1 MANKV
6 HLSPGVYTSEKDLT
20 YNVETIGVTT
30 LGAVGE
36 TIKGPAFQ
44 PIPVSSYD
52 QFSTVFGGVS
62 PEKFKN
68 TQIVKYELSYIA
80 KSYLSQ
86 SNQMYV
92 TRILGLSGY
101 NKGDAFA
108 IKTLGAV
115 DALTNNV
122 VDGNGTSLRFEGT
135 DTGELKV
142 WDSNDSFITAV
153 QSYLSGVTDIPTAK
167 YEDALNAYFAPY
179 NVAVATTK
187 NFWTHDVLYYG
198 TYPTDEKNMYLT
210 WARSDEGNGSDYT
223 NNAPTAADS
232 YGLYPATLP
241 SGDKDAYFTNYEY
254 VYDPMGDKYYTT
266 VFILGTYDVTHTTNY
281 VTGYVDITVLYL
293 EADPIADYHNKLVAT
308 LRSKGS
314 YAGNSLSFTAS
325 GDTVAFTPAMVD
337 GAAENPYVA
346 FTITG
351 RTSDNA
357 HTIFSHTVSL
367 DSNQSNYIEKV
378 LGTASGEKATNLYVE
393 ELYDASLAKGWLN
406 GYVKGLN
413 PYLTLIPTG
422 ADGWNHFKF
431 QYQSPAT
438 PYFVSELNGGV
449 ANQLF
454 RFISISDGDHANTE
468 VKVSIANVDLAKKT
482 FDVIVRQ
489 FGDTDKAPSVL
500 ERYVNCTMDPNS
512 STFIGRQIGTVDNE
526 YVSNSSYIL
535 VEMAENYGTDS
546 VPAGFEGYEFRTYS
560 GVGVPKMS
568 YKTKY
573 YKAGETWQSN
583 PLGTALISSGDKI
596 KKVYLGLSDTDYGYD
611 TSITSFKGKQN
622 VGSMT
627 YNIGN
632 DWGSKTKG
640 FHMDMNADT
649 TLFEVGDGQF
659 TNPVTLATDTLGA
672 YYDIRTRKFTAFF
685 SGGFDGWD
693 VYRDNRTNG
702 DTYKVG
708 QAGYIAGSFAPTF
721 TIPTY
726 DDDFGSSDYYA
737 YLFGYLTMQNPEQVS
752 INVMVTP
759 GVDIINNA
767 TLTDEVITIVEE
779 KRLDSIYIPT
789 IPDINMYSA
798 YGADSTNWLYP
809 QDIAEAL
816 DNIGIDSNYTAVFY
830 PFIQI
835 TDTENNVYVWIPP
848 TAEVVRNIA
857 YTDNVAFPWYATAG
871 YNRGIV
877 NANRTRIVLSQS
889 DRDILYPARINPIAT
904 FTDVGTVIMGN
915 RNLQSANT
923 ALSELNVRRLLLQ
936 ARKLIISVSNRLL
949 FDPNDTTV
957 RSQFTSLVNPILDNI
972 RKERG
977 LSDFRIKLD
986 PVSDTDR
993 TTMRGKIFIKPI
1005 DALEFIELEFNVT
1018 PNSVSFANI

>member
-6 HLSPGVYTSEKDLT
+6 NLSPGVYTSEKDLT

-44 PIPVSSYD
+44 PIPITNYD

-115 DALTNNV
+115 DGSTVTPSGSATTINFTGSTTGALKVSGTTTSLISHIQGLLTN
-122 VDGNGTSLRFEGT
+122 
-135 DTGELKV
+135 
-142 WDSNDSFITAV
+142 IT
-153 QSYLSGVTDIPTAK
+153 TTN
-167 YEDALNAYFAPY
+167 YEDALNSYFTPY
-179 NVAVATTK
+179 NLATGATG

-198 TYPTDEKNMYLT
+198 NVGTGLTAQYLYI
-210 WARSDEGNGSDYT
+210 ADSDNGNGSTESNT
-223 NNAPTAADS
+223 NPSAIDS

-241 SGDKDAYFTNYEY
+241 SGDEAAYFMNYEY
-254 VYDPMGDKYYTT
+254 TYNSNNDNYTSHG
-266 VFILGTYDVTHTTNY
+266 FILTTTGVTYGSSKVSGKVKFQPVTLT
-281 VTGYVDITVLYL
+281 
-293 EADPIADYHNKLVAT
+293 ADPIADYHNKLVAT
-308 LRSKGS
+308 LRSKGF
-314 YAGNSLSFTAS
+314 YAGNTLSFSAS
-325 GDTVAFTPAMVD
+325 GSTVGFTPAMVN
-337 GAAENPYVA
+337 GAAENPYTA
-346 FTITG
+346 FVITG
-351 RTSDNA
+351 KTADTGHTS
-357 HTIFSHTVSL
+357 FSYTVSL
-367 DSNQSNYIEKV
+367 DANQSNYIEKV
-378 LGTASGEKATNLYVE
+378 LGTTNGEKTTNLYVE

-413 PYLTLIPTG
+413 PTITYIPTG
-422 ADGWNHFKF
+422 SGGWNHFKF

-449 ANQLF
+449 ANPLF
-454 RFISISDGDHANTE
+454 RFISISDGDGANTE
-468 VKVSIANVDLAKKT
+468 IKVSIANVDLAKKT
-482 FDVIVRQ
+482 FDVQVRQ
-489 FGDTDKAPSVL
+489 FGDTDKAPNIL
-500 ERYVNCTMDPNS
+500 ERFVGCTMDPNS
-512 STFIGRQIGTVDNE
+512 SNFIGRQIGTVDNE
-526 YVSNSSYIL
+526 YESNSSYIL

-546 VPAGFEGYEFRTYS
+546 VPSGFEGYEFRTYS
-560 GVGVPKMS
+560 GVGVPAMS

-573 YKAGETWQSN
+573 YKAGEVWQTN
-583 PLGTALISSGDKI
+583 PLGTSLTSSGDKV

-622 VGSMT
+622 VGTMT
-627 YNIGN
+627 YNVGN
-632 DWGSKTKG
+632 DWGGKTKG
-640 FHMDMNADT
+640 FHMDINADT
-649 TLFEVGDGQF
+649 TKFEVGAGQF
-659 TNPVTLATDTLGA
+659 TDPITLATDTTGA
-672 YYDIRTRKFTAFF
+672 YYDIRTRKYTAFF

-693 VYRDNRTNG
+693 IYRDSRTNG

-708 QAGYIAGSFAPTF
+708 QAGYTAGLFAPTF

-752 INVMVTP
+752 INVLVTP
-759 GVDIINNA
+759 GIDVINNS
-767 TLTDEVITIVEE
+767 TLVDEVVTIVEE

-789 IPDINMYSA
+789 IPDINMFTP
-798 YGADSTNWLYP
+798 YGADTSNWLYP
-809 QDIAEAL
+809 QDIAEQL
-816 DNIGIDSNYTAVFY
+816 DNVGIDSNYTAVFY

-835 TDTENNVYVWIPP
+835 TDNENNVFVWIPP

-915 RNLQSANT
+915 RNLQSTDT

-949 FDPNDTTV
+949 FDPNDATI

-1005 DALEFIELEFNVT
+1005 DALEYIELEFNVT